1 METKSADE
9 PGDQSLP
16 ALTLPYAMAFSSS
29 TANKNL
35 SGLIRAFL
43 EAKKKHHILQKL
55 VLIGH
60 QYPVEKDIQ
69 GSYGYKDIIW
79 TGYLE
84 RRNVLEILKRAD
96 FMIYPSFYEGF
107 GLPVLEAMTVG
118 VPVICS
124 HAASIPEVAGDAGI
138 YFDPF
143 SIKDMATC
151 IARVSKNQLLR
162 QELREKGFKNLDR
175 FSWRKTA
182 TQTVAVYDEVLQNN
196 SIRHSVEGRNP
207 VLLKTL

>member
-1 METKSADE
+1 M
-9 PGDQSLP
+9 
-16 ALTLPYAMAFSSS
+16 
-29 TANKNL
+29 
-35 SGLIRAFL
+35 
-43 EAKKKHHILQKL
+43 
-55 VLIGH
+55 LIGH

-151 IARVSKNQLLR
+151 IARVSKISYCDRNSAKKGSRIWIVFPGERPLR
-162 QELREKGFKNLDR
+162 KQWQYMMR
-175 FSWRKTA
+175 FCKT
-182 TQTVAVYDEVLQNN
+182 
-196 SIRHSVEGRNP
+196 
-207 VLLKTL
+207 TLYVIQSKAGIQYY